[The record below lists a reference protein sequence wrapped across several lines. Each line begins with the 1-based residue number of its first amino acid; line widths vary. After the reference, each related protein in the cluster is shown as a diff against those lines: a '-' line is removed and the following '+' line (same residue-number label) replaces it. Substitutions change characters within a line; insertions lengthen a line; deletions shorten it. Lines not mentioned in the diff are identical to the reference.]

1 MRVGD
6 GGGVTVGGRG
16 GVDAVRAD
24 GGLVHI
30 RPVVPTDLDALREL
44 HRGASDRSFYLR
56 FFGLNRGATDE
67 YVRRLGRPPGPAHH
81 SLTAWVGGRLV
92 GVATYERL
100 TDDSAE
106 LALLVADASQHVGL
120 GTLLIE
126 HLAEDARRAGI
137 GEFIADILVQNYL
150 AMHVVRDTGFHTVV
164 RYDGGTAEV
173 TIDLTPDQE
182 AVGAIDARERSADQ
196 ASLRPL
202 LAPAVV
208 AVIGA
213 SERPSAVGHQILRN
227 ILTGGFTGQV
237 YAVNPRHETVLGV
250 PCVASADLLPVT
262 PDLAVVAVSARR
274 VGGVVR
280 ACGARGV
287 RGVVL
292 VTAGFGETGP
302 AGRILQDEVVGIARG
317 YGVRLV
323 GPNCLG
329 LLNTDPAVRLNAT
342 FAPLPLQTGGLGL
355 VSQSGALGIAVVQAA
370 SRWGPGVSQ
379 FVSVGNRADVSSN
392 DLLMAWEN
400 DDRTRVIAMYL
411 ESFGNPRKFARIAR
425 RVSRRKPIIAIK
437 AGRSTAGQRAGL
449 SHTAAAAAS
458 DDVIDA
464 LFVQAG
470 VVRVDTMEQM
480 LSAARVLCDQ
490 PLPQGNRVAVIG
502 NSGGPN
508 ILAADTAE
516 SVGLEVVSLEPSTAQ
531 QLRAIVPTAPSARNP
546 IDLGATAIP
555 SQICDAV
562 QLVLTAAEVDA
573 VLVVLT
579 DTALADPND
588 ALELIADAASAAA
601 KPVVAVRVGG
611 TSSSIRRDESK
622 RALPVFTFPEPAAV
636 ALATAANYARIAAA
650 PTAPATRPAGIDVAA
665 AAEVIDR
672 ALTTGQEWLAAEDVA
687 RVLAA
692 YGIPVCA
699 QRVVTDVE
707 EASLAGA
714 ELGYPLAVK
723 LASGGRHK
731 TRIGGVRVG
740 VSDEAALRA
749 AFGEVSAVAAVDA
762 LDDRSTAVLVQPMAP
777 PGIEMIIGAVQH
789 ERFGPVVMVGAGGIL
804 ADVIAD
810 RAFRLAPLAVDDAHA
825 MLGEL
830 RTGPLLDGYR
840 GAAEVSRDALC
851 DVVVRAGALADG
863 LPDAAELD
871 LNPVICRGRDLVVVD
886 ARIRVVAAAPR
897 PDPLLRKLE

>member
-1 MRVGD
+1 
-6 GGGVTVGGRG
+6 VTVGELG
-16 GVDAVRAD
+16 GVHAVRAD
-24 GGLVHI
+24 GGLVRI
-30 RPVVPTDLDALREL
+30 RHAVPADLPALREL
-44 HRGASDRSFYLR
+44 HLAASDRSFYLR
-56 FFGLNRGATDE
+56 FFGVNRAAAEE
-67 YVRRLGRPPGPAHH
+67 YVRRLGRPAGPAHH
-81 SLTAWVGGRLV
+81 SLTAWIAGRLV
-92 GVATYERL
+92 GVASYERL

-106 LALLVADASQHVGL
+106 LALLVADANQHVGL

-126 HLAEDARRAGI
+126 HLAQDARSAGI
-137 GEFIADILVQNYL
+137 GQFIADVLVQNSL
-150 AMHVVRDTGFHTVV
+150 ALHVVRDTGFRTVV

-173 TIDLTPDQE
+173 TIDLTPDE
-182 AVGAIDARERSADQ
+182 RAVGAIEARERSAGQ

-208 AVIGA
+208 VVVGA
-213 SERPSAVGHQILRN
+213 NERPGAVGHQILRN
-227 ILTGGFTGQV
+227 ILAGRFTGQV
-237 YAVNPRHETVLGV
+237 YAVNHGYESVLGV

-262 PDLAVVAVSARR
+262 PDLAVVAVPAAR
-274 VGGVVR
+274 VAEVVR

-287 RGVVL
+287 RGVVV
-292 VTAGFGETGP
+292 VTSGFGETGA

-317 YGVRLV
+317 YGMRLV

-342 FAPLPLQTGGLGL
+342 SAPSLLQPGGLGL
-355 VSQSGALGIAVVQAA
+355 ISQSGALGIAVVQAA
-370 SRWGPGVSQ
+370 SRWRPEVSQ

-392 DLLMAWEN
+392 DLLLAWEN
-400 DDRTRVIAMYL
+400 DERTRVIAMYL

-437 AGRSTAGQRAGL
+437 AGRSTAGQRAWL
-449 SHTAAAAAS
+449 PHTAAA
-458 DDVIDA
+458 DVAVDA

-490 PLPQGNRVAVIG
+490 PLPLGNRVAVIG

-516 SVGLEVVSLEPSTAQ
+516 SVGLDVVSLEPATEQ
-531 QLRAIVPTAPSARNP
+531 QLRALMPAAPSHRNP
-546 IDLGATAIP
+546 VDLGATATP
-555 SQICDAV
+555 SQIRDGV
-562 QLVLTAAEVDA
+562 QLMLDATEVDA
-573 VLVVLT
+573 VLTVLT
-579 DTALADPND
+579 DTALADPGQVM
-588 ALELIADAASAAA
+588 ELIVDAATVGA

-611 TSSSIRRDESK
+611 TSSSIRRGGAAH
-622 RALPVFTFPEPAAV
+622 ALPVFSFPEPAAT
-636 ALATAANYARIAAA
+636 ALATAVKYARIRSA
-650 PTAPATRPAGIDVAA
+650 PSSPVSRPTGIDPSA

-672 ALTTGQEWLAAEDVA
+672 SVAAGQEWLAADDVA
-687 RVLAA
+687 RVLVA

-707 EASLAGA
+707 QAALAGA

-723 LASGGRHK
+723 IAAGARRR
-731 TRIGGVRVG
+731 TEIGCVRVG
-740 VSDEAALRA
+740 VSDEVALRT
-749 AFGEVSAVAAVDA
+749 AFGDVAAVDGG
-762 LDDRSTAVLVQPMAP
+762 STAVLVQPMAP
-777 PGIEMIIGAVQH
+777 PGIEMIIGAVQD

-810 RAFRLAPLAVDDAHA
+810 RAFRLGPLSIDDAHG

-840 GAAEVSRDALC
+840 GGAEVSRDALC
-851 DVVVRAGALADG
+851 DLVVRVGALADG
-863 LPDAAELD
+863 LPCVAELD
-871 LNPVICRGRDLVVVD
+871 LDPVICRGRDLVVVD
-886 ARIRVVAAAPR
+886 ARIRVRAALPR
-897 PDPLLRKLE
+897 PDPLLRQLE

>member
-1 MRVGD
+1 M
-6 GGGVTVGGRG
+6 TVGERG
-16 GVDAVRAD
+16 GVDAVRSD

-30 RPVVPTDLDALREL
+30 RPVVPEDLAALREL
-44 HRGASDRSFYLR
+44 HLKASDRSFYLR

-67 YVRRLGRPPGPAHH
+67 YVRRLGRPPSPAHH
-81 SLTAWVGGRLV
+81 SLTAWIAGRLV

-106 LALLVADASQHVGL
+106 LALLVADANQHVGL

-126 HLAEDARRAGI
+126 HLAEDARRAGL
-137 GEFIADILVQNYL
+137 GHFIADVLMQNYL
-150 AMHVVRDTGFHTVV
+150 ALHVVRDTGFQTAVV
-164 RYDGGTAEV
+164 FDGGTAEV
-173 TIDLTPDQE
+173 TIDLTPDE
-182 AVGAIDARERSADQ
+182 HAVGAIDARERSAGQ

-213 SERPSAVGHQILRN
+213 SERPGAVGHQILRN
-227 ILTGGFTGQV
+227 ILAGRFTGEV
-237 YAVNPRHETVLGV
+237 YAVNPRHASVLGV
-250 PCVASADLLPVT
+250 PSVASADLLPVT
-262 PDLAVVAVSARR
+262 PDLAVLAVPARKVAE
-274 VGGVVR
+274 VVR

-292 VTAGFGETGP
+292 VTSGFGETGA
-302 AGRILQDEVVGIARG
+302 AGRVLQDEVVGIARG
-317 YGVRLV
+317 FGMRVV

-342 FAPLPLQTGGLGL
+342 FAPLPLQPGGLGL

-370 SRWGPGVSQ
+370 TRWGPGISQ

-392 DLLMAWEN
+392 DLLMAWES
-400 DDRTRVIAMYL
+400 DERTRVIAMYL

-425 RVSRRKPIIAIK
+425 RVSRHKPIIVIK

-458 DDVIDA
+458 DVVVDA

-490 PLPQGNRVAVIG
+490 PLPAGNRIAVIG

-508 ILAADTAE
+508 ILAADAAE
-516 SVGLEVVSLEPSTAQ
+516 GVGLNVVSLGSATELG
-531 QLRAIVPTAPSARNP
+531 LRAVMPAAPSHRNP
-546 IDLGATAIP
+546 VDLGATAIP
-555 SQICDAV
+555 SQIRDAV
-562 QLVLTAAEVDA
+562 QLVLDATEVDA

-579 DTALADPND
+579 DTALADPEQV
-588 ALELIADAASAAA
+588 LELIADVASVGA

-611 TSSSIRRDESK
+611 ASSSIRRAESTT
-622 RALPVFTFPEPAAV
+622 ALPVFTFPEPAAV
-636 ALATAANYARIAAA
+636 ALATATKYARIAAA
-650 PTAPATRPAGIDVAA
+650 PLAPTSRPSGIDAAA

-672 ALTTGQEWLAAEDVA
+672 ALTAGREWLEAEDVA
-687 RVLAA
+687 TVLAS

-707 EASLAGA
+707 QGARAGA

-723 LASGGRHK
+723 LAGGGGHK
-731 TRIGGVRVG
+731 TEIGGVRVG
-740 VSDEAALRA
+740 VGDETALRA
-749 AFGEVSAVAAVDA
+749 AFGEVSVVAAVDA
-762 LDDRSTAVLVQPMAP
+762 RDGRPSAVLVQPMAP

-789 ERFGPVVMVGAGGIL
+789 ERFGPVVMVGAGGVL

-810 RAFRLAPLAVDDAHA
+810 RAFRLAPLSVDDAHG
-825 MLGEL
+825 MLGAL

-840 GAAEVSRDALC
+840 GGAEVSRDALC
-851 DVVVRAGALADG
+851 DLVVRVGALADG
-863 LPDAAELD
+863 LPDVAELD
-871 LNPVICRGRDLVVVD
+871 LNPVICRGRDLVLVD
-886 ARIRVVAAAPR
+886 ARIRVLAAAPR
-897 PDPLLRKLE
+897 PDPLLRQLE